1 MFASE
6 NPNCVRLNSGSD
18 EYSAKAPNGTNDKNA
33 RHCAF
38 EETKVRRKLPS
49 MEALI
54 AFESAARHQ
63 SFTRSAD
70 ELALTP
76 SAIGRQIAALED
88 YVGLPLFNRV
98 KRRVSLT
105 EVGAAYAKQ
114 VRDNLDRIER
124 DTLAVATRR
133 GAEGILELAVIPT
146 FATRW
151 LIPRLPH
158 FYARHGHITLNL
170 TTRAEPFLFTDTPF
184 GAAIHFGN
192 PVWPGAIAQHLF
204 GEEMVPVCS
213 PHLLDGAASLAPA
226 ELATLPLL
234 HQSARPDAWR
244 QWLGQARVRDVDC
257 MSGQRYELFSMLVE
271 AARAGLGV
279 ALVPRFFVLTELARK
294 ELVIPN
300 DMSLLNDK
308 GYYLVYPEAKQDSPL
323 LQLFKQWLLGIAHD
337 YREAA
342 PC

>member
-1 MFASE
+1 
-6 NPNCVRLNSGSD
+6 
-18 EYSAKAPNGTNDKNA
+18 
-33 RHCAF
+33 
-38 EETKVRRKLPS
+38 

-54 AFESAARHQ
+54 AFEAASRHQ

-76 SAIGRQIAALED
+76 SAVGRQIAALEE

-105 EVGAAYAKQ
+105 DIGQQYAKQ
-114 VRDNLDRIER
+114 VRENLDRIER

-151 LIPRLPH
+151 LIPRLPQ
-158 FYARHGHITLNL
+158 FYAQHRHITLNL
-170 TTRAEPFLFTDTPF
+170 TTRSEPFIFTDTPF
-184 GAAIHFGN
+184 SAAIHFGN

-204 GEEMVPVCS
+204 GEEMIPVCS
-213 PHLLDGAASLAPA
+213 PQLLPSGTPLAPA
-226 ELATLPLL
+226 ELACLPLL

-244 QWLGQARVRDVDC
+244 QWLAQARLHDVDC
-257 MSGQRYELFSMLVE
+257 MHGQRYELFSMLVE

-279 ALVPRFFVLTELARK
+279 ALVPRFFVLAELASG
-294 ELVIPN
+294 ELLIPCE
-300 DMSLLNDK
+300 MSLHNEK
-308 GYYLVYPEAKQDSPL
+308 AYYLVYPEAKQSAPL
-323 LQLFKQWLLGIAHD
+323 LQSFKTWLLGIARE
-337 YREAA
+337 YREATR
-342 PC
+342 C

>member
-1 MFASE
+1 
-6 NPNCVRLNSGSD
+6 
-18 EYSAKAPNGTNDKNA
+18 
-33 RHCAF
+33 
-38 EETKVRRKLPS
+38 

-76 SAIGRQIAALED
+76 SAIGRQIATLED

-98 KRRVSLT
+98 RRRVSLT
-105 EVGAAYAKQ
+105 EVGATYAKQ

-151 LIPRLPH
+151 LIPRLPR
-158 FYARHGHITLNL
+158 FYAQHRHITLNL
-170 TTRAEPFLFTDTPF
+170 TTRSEPFLFTDTPF
-184 GAAIHFGN
+184 SAAIHFGN

-213 PHLLDGAASLAPA
+213 PELLGSAGALAPSA
-226 ELATLPLL
+226 LARLPLL

-244 QWLGQARVRDVDC
+244 QWLAQARVHDVDC

-279 ALVPRFFVLTELARK
+279 ALVPRFFVLAELASK
-294 ELVIPN
+294 ELVVPN
-300 DMSLLNDK
+300 EMSLHNDK
-308 GYYLVYPEAKQDSPL
+308 GYYLVYPESKQNAPS
-323 LQLFKQWLLGIAHD
+323 LQPFKQWLLSIARE
-337 YREAA
+337 YRESTR
-342 PC
+342 C

>member
-1 MFASE
+1 
-6 NPNCVRLNSGSD
+6 
-18 EYSAKAPNGTNDKNA
+18 
-33 RHCAF
+33 
-38 EETKVRRKLPS
+38 

-105 EVGAAYAKQ
+105 EVGEAYAKQ
-114 VRDNLDRIER
+114 VRENLDRIER

-151 LIPRLPH
+151 LIPRLPK
-158 FYARHGHITLNL
+158 FYAQHRHITLNL
-170 TTRAEPFLFTDTPF
+170 TTRSEPFLFTDTPF
-184 GAAIHFGN
+184 IAAIHFGN
-192 PVWPGAIAQHLF
+192 PVWPGAITQHLF

-213 PHLLDGAASLAPA
+213 PQLLNGAAHLAPA
-226 ELATLPLL
+226 ALARLPLL

-244 QWLGQARVRDVDC
+244 QWLAQARVHDVDC
-257 MSGQRYELFSMLVE
+257 MSGQRYEWFSMLVE

-279 ALVPRFFVLTELARK
+279 ALVPRFFVLAELASK

-300 DMSLLNDK
+300 EMSLLNDK
-308 GYYLVYPEAKQDSPL
+308 GYYLVYPESKQNAPL
-323 LQLFKQWLLGIAHD
+323 LQPFKQWLLSIARE
-337 YREAA
+337 YRESTR
-342 PC
+342 C